1 VLYFL
6 TPALATRRRKLG
18 ALEGAELD
26 RTGTG
31 SQRRS
36 RGCAR
41 LRRLLQLV
49 RFELALQGCPA
60 PWIGHHRRVCGECS
74 TTRKKYATDEPARTN
89 TTDVRDFDLALR
101 SSPRPALATS
111 RTTSRPN
118 DGHPP
123 LPRRHRL
130 RVLSFHTR
138 PRTYAAF
145 GALREVNLNDV
156 SLARRNIG
164 KLLTT
169 VYSLSIFSGIKIPNH

>member
-60 PWIGHHRRVCGECS
+60 PWIGHHLRVCGECS

-130 RVLSFHTR
+130 RVLPHPSPYLCSLRRT
-138 PRTYAAF
+138 PRGQPERCLV
-145 GALREVNLNDV
+145 GATQHRKIVVN
-156 SLARRNIG
+156 G
-164 KLLTT
+164 LLFI
-169 VYSLSIFSGIKIPNH
+169 YI